1 METSERP
8 RAIEALFD
16 YGRPGRVRLAVLVDR
31 GHRPLGEHG
40 ARLEVHSGTVTIV
53 APGALTPQGRAYA
66 VAMVRRHRLL
76 ETFLVTTLGYPW
88 EEVHDEAAHV
98 LVDEALVAADVEVH
112 PTTGIIADN
121 ILQIR
126 AMIDAVKRLS
136 AHYDVYLGY
145 TLPAV
150 IAAYAV
156 PVVGVELTVST

>member
-1 METSERP
+1 MKYL
-8 RAIEALFD
+8 IDLKND
-16 YGRPGRVRLAVLVDR
+16 LLAQF
-31 GHRPLGEHG
+31 
-40 ARLEVHSGTVTIV
+40 
-53 APGALTPQGRAYA
+53 TPI
-66 VAMVRRHRLL
+66 
-76 ETFLVTTLGYPW
+76 T
-88 EEVHDEAAHV
+88 
-98 LVDEALVAADVEVH
+98 
-112 PTTGIIADN
+112 ADN